1 MPDDMI
7 KQARM
12 GNLVKFERAFKAA
25 ITERIPAVIKR
36 ERSRV
41 ANIMF
46 NRDKDN

>member
-1 MPDDMI
+1 MPKDMI
-7 KQARM
+7 KHARV

-25 ITERIPAVIKR
+25 ITKRIPAIIEK

-46 NRDKDN
+46 NRNKE